1 MTTDAELTKR
11 ISLIIQNEIN
21 SAGPYAAYNAKVVAA
36 IGESAA
42 VKIVEQIPDNSI
54 DAIEAGFRE
63 ASEQM
68 GW

>member
-1 MTTDAELTKR
+1 MTIDAELTKR

-21 SAGPYAAYNAKVVAA
+21 AAGPYAAYNTKVVAA

-42 VKIVEQIPDNSI
+42 LKIVDQIPDNSI
-54 DAIEAGFRE
+54 DAVEAEFHE
-63 ASEQM
+63 ASKKM